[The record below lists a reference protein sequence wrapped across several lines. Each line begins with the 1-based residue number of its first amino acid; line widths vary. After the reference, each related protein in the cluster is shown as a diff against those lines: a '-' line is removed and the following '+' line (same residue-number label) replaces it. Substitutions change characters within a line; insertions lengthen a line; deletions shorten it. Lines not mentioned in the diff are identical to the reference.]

1 MEASTRVFDSN
12 VGVRIGFNA
21 FQGTCGERFDRR
33 RGCEPRYDKSPREKG
48 DGCSFYDYSVKKDD
62 KTFIL
67 TKMLPAIER
76 QLKDEMDSNDLENM
90 LICRDF
96 ITKRYLNGELD

>member
-1 MEASTRVFDSN
+1 MIKEPTFKEKCYTLTIEEWLALW
-12 VGVRIGFNA
+12 
-21 FQGTCGERFDRR
+21 
-33 RGCEPRYDKSPREKG
+33 GCESCYDHPPLEKG
-48 DGCSFYDYSVKKDD
+48 DGAAFYDYSIHKDD

-76 QLKDEMDSNDLENM
+76 QLKCEMETKDRENM

-96 ITKRYLNGELD
+96 ITKRYLNGELDSSDF